1 MGESKIRHYMDRIRP
16 NFEEGGKFHW
26 LHSTYDAFDTFLSVP
41 GTTTTGGSHIR
52 DCVDIKRAMFT
63 VVVALLPCFIASCIK
78 YGFFTILPLYL
89 VSYIVGLTIEFASA
103 QIKGK
108 EVSEGYLVTGM
119 IIPMIVPVTIPLW
132 MLALAVAFAVIVGKE
147 AFGGTGMNI
156 WNPALLARAFLFF
169 AYPSHMTGNVWTPGE
184 VDALSGATPL
194 AQLDGGLGA
203 LQYSLSDL
211 FWGDVPG
218 ATGEASTFAV
228 LLGALI
234 LLLNGVASWRVMLS
248 SVFGVLTVGW
258 IANMAAPGPDTIL
271 AVPAY
276 YHLLLG
282 GFAFGTVFMAT
293 DPVTGARTNA
303 GRWIYGFLIGAITVI
318 IRLFS
323 PAYPEGVM
331 IAILLMNTFAPLID
345 HCVVS
350 VNINRRLAR
359 NKTV

>member
-1 MGESKIRHYMDRIRP
+1 MDSIRP
-16 NFEEGGKFHW
+16 KFEEGGKLHW

-41 GTTTTGGSHIR
+41 ETRTSAGAHIR
-52 DCVDIKRAMFT
+52 DCLDLKRIMFT
-63 VVVALLPCFIASCIK
+63 VMIALLPCFVASCIK

-89 VSYIVGLTIEFASA
+89 VSYITGFAIEFASA
-103 QIKGK
+103 QIRHR
-108 EVSEGYLVTGM
+108 EVSEGYLVTGA

-169 AYPSHMTGNVWTPGE
+169 AYPSHMTGNVWVPGAA
-184 VDALSGATPL
+184 DAVSGATPL
-194 AQLDGGLGA
+194 VQIEGGLDA
-203 LQYSLSDL
+203 LRYSAADL
-211 FWGDVPG
+211 FWGSIPG
-218 ATGEASTFAV
+218 AVGETSTFAV

-234 LLLNGVASWRVMLS
+234 LLVTGVANWRVMVS
-248 SVFGVLTVGW
+248 TVLGALAVAG
-258 IANMAAPGPDTIL
+258 IANISAASPDSML

-293 DPVTGARTNA
+293 DPVTGAQTNG
-303 GRWIYGFLIGAITVI
+303 GRWIYGFLIGALTVI

-323 PAYPEGVM
+323 PVYPEGMM

-345 HCVVS
+345 HCVVAA
-350 VNINRRLAR
+350 NINRRLAR

>member
-1 MGESKIRHYMDRIRP
+1 MEENRLRQYMDSIRP
-16 NFEEGGKFHW
+16 KFEEGGRLHW

-41 GTTTTGGSHIR
+41 GTLTTRGSHIR
-52 DCVDIKRAMFT
+52 DCLDLKRIMFT
-63 VVVALLPCFIASCIK
+63 VVIALLPCFVASCVK

-89 VSYIVGLTIEFASA
+89 VSYITGLAIEFASA
-103 QIKGK
+103 QIRHR

-119 IIPMIVPVTIPLW
+119 IIPMTVPVTIPLW

-169 AYPSHMTGNVWTPGE
+169 SYPSYMTGNVWVPDA
-184 VDALSGATPL
+184 VDAVSGATPL
-194 AQLDGGLGA
+194 ALLDGGPGA
-203 LQYSLSDL
+203 LCYSAADM
-211 FWGDVPG
+211 FWGSVPG
-218 ATGEASTFAV
+218 AVGETSTFAI
-228 LLGALI
+228 LIGALI
-234 LLLNGVASWRVMLS
+234 LLATGVANWRVMAS
-248 SVFGVLTVGW
+248 TVLGALAVAGA
-258 IANMAAPGPDTIL
+258 ANAFAPSPDSIM

-293 DPVTGARTNA
+293 DPVTGAQTNA

-318 IRLFS
+318 VRLFS
-323 PAYPEGVM
+323 PAYPEGMM

-345 HCVVS
+345 HCVLA

-359 NKTV
+359 NRTV